1 MKYSKKAKA
10 IILACV
16 IVILIAGIRLGSD
29 IRYLQSWLVFGLP
42 CAGLLIYSIA
52 AARAYKARM
61 LWTVCSV
68 LALAATYLLW
78 TNVSLSDAMVNEWT
92 MRNMFLWAAF
102 AVVTGA
108 FFAKYIFAVSA
119 FASFNIGT
127 AAGDLFGV
135 YSFDPGG
142 GRLHSGW
149 FIFCC
154 IFFCTMLAAAI
165 AQAVYGRV
173 KKARAKKEG

>member
-1 MKYSKKAKA
+1 
-10 IILACV
+10 
-16 IVILIAGIRLGSD
+16 
-29 IRYLQSWLVFGLP
+29 
-42 CAGLLIYSIA
+42 
-52 AARAYKARM
+52 
-61 LWTVCSV
+61 
-68 LALAATYLLW
+68 
-78 TNVSLSDAMVNEWT
+78 

-154 IFFCTMLAAAI
+154 IFFYIIVILPFNIFFRIIYKICFYKI
-165 AQAVYGRV
+165 
-173 KKARAKKEG
+173 

>member
-61 LWTVCSV
+61 LWTVCGV

-78 TNVSLSDAMVNEWT
+78 TNVSLSDAAVNEWT

-119 FASFNIGT
+119 FTPSTPAAADCT
-127 AAGDLFGV
+127 AAGS
-135 YSFDPGG
+135 YS
-142 GRLHSGW
+142 
-149 FIFCC
+149 
-154 IFFCTMLAAAI
+154 AAYSSALCLPR
-165 AQAVYGRV
+165 Q
-173 KKARAKKEG
+173 

>member
-61 LWTVCSV
+61 LWTVCGV

-78 TNVSLSDAMVNEWT
+78 TNVSLSDAAVNEWT

-119 FASFNIGT
+119 
-127 AAGDLFGV
+127 AGDLFGV
-135 YSFDPGG
+135 YSFDPDG

-165 AQAVYGRV
+165 AQAIYGRV

>member
-10 IILACV
+10 IIWACV
-16 IVILIAGIRLGSD
+16 IVILLAGIRLGSD
-29 IRYLQSWLVFGLP
+29 IRYLKSWLVFGLP

-52 AARAYKARM
+52 TARAYKARM

-68 LALAATYLLW
+68 LMLAATYLLW
-78 TNVSLSDAMVNEWT
+78 TNVPLSDAEVNEWT
-92 MRNMFLWAAF
+92 MRNLFLVAAF

-127 AAGDLFGV
+127 AAGDLFGTFSLDHGCGV
-135 YSFDPGG
+135 S
-142 GRLHSGW
+142 HNGW
-149 FIFCC
+149 YIFCC

-165 AQAVYGRV
+165 AQIVYGRV
-173 KKARAKKEG
+173 KKARMKREG